1 MKQLTFLLGMA
12 VMLCLA
18 SCKQVK
24 YIEVPIVHD
33 VYHNTVEHD
42 TVEREHIKFVYQSG
56 DTVFS
61 NDTIRERVVKIVHD
75 TTNAH
80 DSIDRPVPYPVEVPV
95 EKELS
100 WLQQTLIYAGIAGIL
115 GFILFLLYII
125 IIRPRVK
132 AKKLL

>member
-1 MKQLTFLLGMA
+1 MKRLAILLSA
-12 VMLCLA
+12 VITLCLV

-24 YIEVPIVHD
+24 YIEVPIAHD

-56 DTVFS
+56 DTIFN
-61 NDTIRERVVKIVHD
+61 NDTIRERVVKIIRD
-75 TTNAH
+75 TTNVH

-100 WLQQTLIYAGIAGIL
+100 WLQQTLIYAGIASIL

-125 IIRPRVK
+125 IIHPRVK

>member
-1 MKQLTFLLGMA
+1 MKQLAILLGA
-12 VMLCLA
+12 VIMLCLA

-56 DTVFS
+56 DTVFN
-61 NDTIRERVVKIVHD
+61 NDTIRERVVKIIHD
-75 TTNAH
+75 TTNTH
-80 DSIDRPVPYPVEVPV
+80 DSIDRPIPYPVEVLV

-100 WLQQTLIYAGIAGIL
+100 WLQQTLIYAGVAGIL
-115 GFILFLLYII
+115 GFVIFLIYII

>member
-1 MKQLTFLLGMA
+1 MKRLAILLSA
-12 VMLCLA
+12 VIALCLT

-24 YIEVPIVHD
+24 YIEVPIMRD

-42 TVEREHIKFVYQSG
+42 TVEKEHIKFVYQSG
-56 DTVFS
+56 DTVFN
-61 NDTIRERVVKIVHD
+61 NDTIRERVVKIIHD
-75 TTNAH
+75 TTNVH

-100 WLQQTLIYAGIAGIL
+100 WLQQTLIYAGIVGIL